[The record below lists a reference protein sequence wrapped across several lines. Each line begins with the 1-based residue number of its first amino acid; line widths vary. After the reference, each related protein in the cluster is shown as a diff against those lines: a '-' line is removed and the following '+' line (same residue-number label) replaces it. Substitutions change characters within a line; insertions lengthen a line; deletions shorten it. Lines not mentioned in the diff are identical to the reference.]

1 MRSAGPS
8 LTAPAEKPA
17 PPAAASATGEAPV
30 APAAASSSSPP
41 AIPEKAV
48 LVPAR
53 FDADYLS
60 NPKPVY
66 PPLAR
71 RLGEQGK
78 VLLRVSVGAQGLP
91 ESIDVKTSSNSP
103 RLDEA
108 ALEAVRRWRFVPARQ
123 GDTPISSWVTVPV
136 VFSLEG

>member
-1 MRSAGPS
+1 M
-8 LTAPAEKPA
+8 
-17 PPAAASATGEAPV
+17 

-78 VLLRVSVGAQGLP
+78 VLLRVSVGAHGLP
-91 ESIDVKTSSNSP
+91 ESIDVKTSSNSR